1 MSNTLNLNRSLGL
14 LSVIV
19 IVIANILGSG
29 VYKKVAPMAVELN
42 SSGWVII
49 AWIVA
54 GIITLFGALSNAEVA
69 GLLADTGG
77 EYSYYKKIYN
87 KFFAFIF
94 GWSLFSVIQTA
105 AISSLAYVF
114 SQSLNSVLSLP
125 TLLPSLQDF
134 SIGNVFFPFDNF
146 SVKFIAILIIVFL
159 SWVNSRGVKYS
170 ASLSNILLAS
180 VFIGIGA
187 IIVFGFGSEQSVIK
201 QSFDLNTANNTV
213 TVSSFFTAMLAA
225 FWAYQGWAAIGY
237 LGGEIKDAHRNIPKG
252 ITIGVLTVIGIYVL
266 VNITYL
272 SLLPMSTLN
281 DINASSNQIAA
292 IKAVEVFWGS
302 NGVIFISILILIT
315 TFGCTHAT
323 ILASSRTYYA
333 MAKEGMFFPSVA
345 KLNNKQV
352 PANAILYQGIW
363 ASLLVLSGSFDQL
376 TDMIIFAVFI
386 YYGSTAFGVFILRKR
401 MPNAVRPYKVWGYPI
416 VPAIFILFCVALFA
430 NTVITRPR
438 EAIFGMFLMLTGIPL
453 YWWFK
458 RKLSINKKSDI

>member
-14 LSVIV
+14 LSVVV

-29 VYKKVAPMAVELN
+29 VYKKVAPMAAELN
-42 SSGWVII
+42 SSAWVIA

-69 GLLADTGG
+69 GLLANTGG

-114 SQSLNSVLSLP
+114 SQSLNSVLELP
-125 TLLPSLQDF
+125 TLLSSWQDF
-134 SIGNVFFPFDNF
+134 SIGNVFFPFENF

-159 SWVNSRGVKYS
+159 SWVNSRGLKSS
-170 ASLSNILLAS
+170 ASLSNILLGS
-180 VFIGIGA
+180 VIIGIGI
-187 IIVFGFGSEQSVIK
+187 IIVFGFGSEQSVIQ
-201 QSFDLNTANNTV
+201 QSFILNTAHNTV
-213 TVSSFFTAMLAA
+213 TISSFFTAMLAA

-237 LGGEIKDAHRNIPKG
+237 LGGEIKDAHKNIPKG
-252 ITIGVLTVIGIYVL
+252 IAIGVLAVIGIYVL
-266 VNITYL
+266 INITYL
-272 SLLPMSTLN
+272 SLLPISTLN
-281 DINASSNQIAA
+281 EINAASNQIAA
-292 IKAVEVFWGS
+292 LKAVEVFWGA

-333 MAKEGMFFPSVA
+333 MAKEGMFFSNVA
-345 KLNNKQV
+345 KLNNTQV
-352 PANAILYQGIW
+352 PAYALLYQCIW
-363 ASLLVLSGSFDQL
+363 ACLLVLSGSFDQL

-401 MPNAVRPYKVWGYPI
+401 MPDAVRPYKVWGYPI
-416 VPAIFILFCVALFA
+416 VPAIFILFCIALFA
-430 NTVITRPR
+430 NTIITRPR
-438 EAIFGMFLMLTGIPL
+438 EAIFGMFLMLTGIPM
-453 YWWFK
+453 YFWFK
-458 RKLSINKKSDI
+458 RQLSINKKSDI